1 MWEKFTNAARLRK
14 MSTLW
19 NVENSVM
26 CVRPLS
32 NQESLTLYL
41 HCTET
46 DILTC
51 EVELGSCF
59 KLGPRSSEEA
69 HECPPKCIGMNTIQD
84 EFLLVIPLARVL
96 GV

>member
-1 MWEKFTNAARLRK
+1 

-19 NVENSVM
+19 NVGNSMM

-32 NQESLTLYL
+32 NKESLTLYL

-69 HECPPKCIGMNTIQD
+69 HDG
-84 EFLLVIPLARVL
+84 FLLVIPLARVL